1 MGRAADLFVE
11 SVRRGLEGIVIKR
24 LDSTYR
30 PPDGACSA
38 PCARRPLESSLETR
52 RVALARTQPEVGAL
66 APGWRGDAPVRLELG
81 VYVAPMLAATA
92 TPCPRAMRGQPS

>member
-30 PPDGACSA
+30 PGS
-38 PCARRPLESSLETR
+38 
-52 RVALARTQPEVGAL
+52 RVDVWRKVLSTNHPAYHRVERSLARGRWRRAAL
-66 APGWRGDAPVRLELG
+66 R
-81 VYVAPMLAATA
+81 
-92 TPCPRAMRGQPS
+92 